1 MAIYRILSDFRRGDF
16 HSALAWAHRNRDA
29 LETIRSG
36 VEFELHKLEFV
47 KILQRPRDPTAALEA
62 VAYSRK
68 HFSRFADTHM
78 KGTDQKTKSQ
88 APPWGH
94 RSQRS
99 HLLTPYCL
107 VCTTEIGRLMGAL
120 LYAGQLE
127 SSPYADLVSPDRFA
141 AVERMLIQDN
151 CVLQGMAQVSPL
163 ETR

>member
-78 KGTDQKTKSQ
+78 KGADQK
-88 APPWGH
+88 
-94 RSQRS
+94 
-99 HLLTPYCL
+99 
-107 VCTTEIGRLMGAL
+107 
-120 LYAGQLE
+120 
-127 SSPYADLVSPDRFA
+127 
-141 AVERMLIQDN
+141 
-151 CVLQGMAQVSPL
+151 
-163 ETR
+163 